1 MITAGAPLG
10 VEIGQGLGQCCE
22 GGRVIETALDETD
35 SLRQPVPHFL
45 PEWRS
50 GVFFDGVIDDLTEIL
65 VGPVATGEARFGRE
79 QRRSQCHR

>member
-10 VEIGQGLGQCCE
+10 VEICQCLGQRCE
-22 GGRVIETALDETD
+22 GGRVVETALDKTD
-35 SLRQPVPHFL
+35 SLRQPVPHLL

-65 VGPVATGEARFGRE
+65 VGPVATGEAHQRE
-79 QRRSQCHR
+79 RRRQ